1 MNWIRK
7 KIRHYM
13 HTVNIKL
20 LFNHMQD
27 NINNKKAYIHEY
39 FIIYTLS
46 IKTLQN

>member
-7 KIRHYM
+7 KIRHCM

-20 LFNHMQD
+20 LFNHIQD

>member
-20 LFNHMQD
+20 LFKHIQD

>member
-13 HTVNIKL
+13 DTVNIKL
-20 LFNHMQD
+20 LFNHIQD